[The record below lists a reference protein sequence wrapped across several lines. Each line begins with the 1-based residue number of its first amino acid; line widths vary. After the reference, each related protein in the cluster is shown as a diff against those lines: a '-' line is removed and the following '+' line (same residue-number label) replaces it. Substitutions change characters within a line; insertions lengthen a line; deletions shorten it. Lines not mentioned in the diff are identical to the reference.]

1 MFKCP
6 AFKVSFAH
14 RQFEYKGRLY
24 AFLNKEKVL
33 QKLKE
38 QNSSFHLPSPQVY
51 YQKTEAASIKSRG
64 ELRDAST
71 SSASGNEVGG

>member
-14 RQFEYKGRLY
+14 RQSEYKGRLSI
-24 AFLNKEKVL
+24 FFNKEKVL

-38 QNSSFHLPSPQVY
+38 QNISFHLPSLQVY
-51 YQKTEAASIKSRG
+51 YQKTEAASVKSRG
-64 ELRDAST
+64 EQRDAST
-71 SSASGNEVGG
+71 SSAAGNEGGG